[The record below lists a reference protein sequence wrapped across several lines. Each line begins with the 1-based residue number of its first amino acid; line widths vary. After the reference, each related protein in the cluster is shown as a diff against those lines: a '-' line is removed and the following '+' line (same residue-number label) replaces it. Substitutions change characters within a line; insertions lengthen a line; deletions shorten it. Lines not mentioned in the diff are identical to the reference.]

1 MKNRKSLI
9 LTFGA
14 MSIALNVVLGT
25 VVSALKIP
33 LLFLDTIGTVLMA
46 VLFGPWWGALVGFLT
61 NVVMVVTTGPTAIF
75 FGIVSVAIA
84 LVVGFMARKFDFTKW
99 YIAILTGLLLSVV
112 APLIGTPISVAL
124 FGGLNG
130 SGMDIVVLWLRT
142 SGESVFAS
150 TFFSRI
156 TGNFVDK
163 IVTALLVMFLVT
175 KLPSLFKYI
184 VGQKNMKRSRKI
196 LIVSHCIFNQNVV
209 IEEEARAL
217 GAIPSAVDWINEEGL
232 GVVQLPCPEF
242 TFLGLERPSMTYEQY
257 NNEPYREHC
266 RKILRPVIEQILE
279 YVHCGF
285 EITGILGIKSSPSC
299 DHSRGVFMEE
309 LRELLLKNNLPVG
322 TQWFL
327 PNVRE
332 PVFNS
337 KEHIQKKG

>member
-1 MKNRKSLI
+1 MQNKKSLI

-61 NVVMVVTTGPTAIF
+61 NVVMGVTTGPTAIF

-99 YIAILTGLLLSVV
+99 YIAVLTGLLLSVV

-130 SGMDIVVLWLRT
+130 SGMDIVVLWLRA

-150 TFFSRI
+150 TFISRI

-175 KLPSLFKYI
+175 KLPSLL
-184 VGQKNMKRSRKI
+184 KI
-196 LIVSHCIFNQNVV
+196 YRRTKKH
-209 IEEEARAL
+209 EA
-217 GAIPSAVDWINEEGL
+217 
-232 GVVQLPCPEF
+232 
-242 TFLGLERPSMTYEQY
+242 
-257 NNEPYREHC
+257 
-266 RKILRPVIEQILE
+266 
-279 YVHCGF
+279 
-285 EITGILGIKSSPSC
+285 
-299 DHSRGVFMEE
+299 
-309 LRELLLKNNLPVG
+309 
-322 TQWFL
+322 
-327 PNVRE
+327 
-332 PVFNS
+332 
-337 KEHIQKKG
+337 